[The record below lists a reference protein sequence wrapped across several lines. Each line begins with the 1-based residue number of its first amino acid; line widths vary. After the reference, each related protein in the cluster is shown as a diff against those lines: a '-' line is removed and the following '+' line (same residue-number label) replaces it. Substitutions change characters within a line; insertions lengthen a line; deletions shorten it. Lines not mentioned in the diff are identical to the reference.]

1 MLASQRFRRLPSQNR
16 YPQAMLSTLAS
27 RGAAEQQQEM
37 EGTWAAKAGCSDPK
51 RGGHSVGGQV
61 NEGRLQAHGS
71 IWFIH
76 PNEPSLSS
84 VHIPW

>member
-1 MLASQRFRRLPSQNR
+1 
-16 YPQAMLSTLAS
+16 MLSTLAS

-61 NEGRLQAHGS
+61 NEGRLQARKHLV
-71 IWFIH
+71 H
-76 PNEPSLSS
+76 PSK
-84 VHIPW
+84 